1 MEREIMTLASLCDG
15 AVQERI
21 NHALQKVT
29 ENILDP
35 NTDPK
40 KKRDITLKLS
50 FEPNP
55 DDREDVAVDVSV
67 GVKLA
72 PETGLK
78 TQFFLSKDLES
89 GMVSITEHAKGQIK
103 GQLSFDDFVDHPAE
117 QPHENL
123 APPTA
128 EELGCDPETGEILEN
143 GGKVVDLRKAT
154 G

>member
-1 MEREIMTLASLCDG
+1 MAKEIMTLASLCDG
-15 AVQERI
+15 AVQERV
-21 NHALQKVT
+21 NHALQKVS
-29 ENILDP
+29 ENVLDP

-40 KKRDITLKLS
+40 KKRSITLTLS

-55 DDREDVAVDVSV
+55 DDREDVSVDVSV

-78 TQFFLSKDLES
+78 TQFYLSKNLDS

-103 GQLSFDDFVDHPAE
+103 GQLSFEDLEAMNKNV
-117 QPHENL
+117 

-128 EELGCDPETGEILEN
+128 EELGCDPDTGEILEE
-143 GGKVVDLRKAT
+143 GSGKVVDLRAAMNQ
-154 G
+154 

>member
-1 MEREIMTLASLCDG
+1 MAKEIMTLASLCDG
-15 AVQERI
+15 AVQERV
-21 NHALQKVT
+21 NHALQKVS
-29 ENILDP
+29 ENVLDP

-40 KKRDITLKLS
+40 KKRSITLTLS

-55 DDREDVAVDVSV
+55 DDREDVSVDVSV

-78 TQFFLSKDLES
+78 TQFYLSKNLDS

-103 GQLSFDDFVDHPAE
+103 GQLSFEDLEAMNKNV
-117 QPHENL
+117 

-128 EELGCDPETGEILEN
+128 EELGCDTDTGEILEE
-143 GGKVVDLRKAT
+143 GSGKVVDLRGAMNQ
-154 G
+154 

>member
-1 MEREIMTLASLCDG
+1 MAKEIMTLASLCDG
-15 AVQERI
+15 AVQERV
-21 NHALQKVT
+21 NHALQKVS
-29 ENILDP
+29 ENVLDP

-40 KKRDITLKLS
+40 KKRSITLTLS

-55 DDREDVAVDVSV
+55 DDREDVSVDVSV

-78 TQFFLSKDLES
+78 TQFFLSKNLDS

-103 GQLSFDDFVDHPAE
+103 GQLSFEDLDVPDKSV
-117 QPHENL
+117 

-128 EELGCDPETGEILEN
+128 EELGCDPDTGEILEEGSN
-143 GGKVVDLRKAT
+143 KVVNLRDAIN
-154 G
+154 

>member
-1 MEREIMTLASLCDG
+1 MAKEIMTLASLCDG
-15 AVQERI
+15 AVQERV

-29 ENILDP
+29 ENVLDP

-40 KKRDITLKLS
+40 KKRSITLTLS

-55 DDREDVAVDVSV
+55 DDREDVSVDVSV

-78 TQFFLSKDLES
+78 TQFFLSKNLES

-103 GQLSFDDFVDHPAE
+103 GQLSFDDLELPEKNV
-117 QPHENL
+117 

-128 EELGCDPETGEILEN
+128 EELGCDPETGEILEEGDN
-143 GGKVVDLRKAT
+143 KVVDLRKAMSQ
-154 G
+154 